1 MKKTIFRGVRDRLA
15 ETMRNNAQKD
25 EKCAQGWEWL
35 NKWAK
40 SFATEKREFA
50 EQKTRVN
57 LRTLCALCGQFMQ
70 CGCKYT
76 PDKKARGYDAA
87 VRKQA
92 IRLYADGMNLRRIGR
107 HLKVHHRTVS
117 LWVQAHSESL
127 PDAPVPEQV
136 ETAELDELYTFLM
149 DKKTGSTS

>member
-1 MKKTIFRGVRDRLA
+1 MNRCPKCQSTERQNRAGKTSVGSQRYR
-15 ETMRNNAQKD
+15 
-25 EKCAQGWEWL
+25 W
-35 NKWAK
+35 
-40 SFATEKREFA
+40 
-50 EQKTRVN
+50 
-57 LRTLCALCGQFMQ
+57 MQ

-76 PDKKARGYDAA
+76 PDKKVRGYDDA

-136 ETAELDELYTFLM
+136 KTAELDELYTFLM
-149 DKKTGSTS
+149 DKKTGSTF